1 MAESL
6 PRLLTR
12 PAHGTAPGPFRRN
25 IRRRAWRLLP
35 RWRPRLFYGTLSLAG
50 PPSGMTRK
58 SPASIRGTFSRH
70 GPGLI
75 NGTINGGLAPNH
87 RCGPVL
93 SAGHLSLTGPP
104 VPRKR
109 QARTRAVRSQTVARL
124 TPGHPAGAR
133 PGADLSA
140 GCKTDGG
147 GVPTARWPC
156 PGPAPKDWRRPWN
169 QSLSSGAAGL
179 RPARFSRSQRDVG
192 SGALWG
198 RLAALARPTGRPSLL
213 FSAVLSAT

>member
-1 MAESL
+1 MGGGSLRSPPPTGRL
-6 PRLLTR
+6 PRLFRVPGQGPELRAVSNATPPR
-12 PAHGTAPGPFRRN
+12 PPG
-25 IRRRAWRLLP
+25 
-35 RWRPRLFYGTLSLAG
+35 GTL
-50 PPSGMTRK
+50 
-58 SPASIRGTFSRH
+58 SRH

-75 NGTINGGLAPNH
+75 NGTTDGGLAHNH
-87 RCGPVL
+87 RCGLANQRNVL
-93 SAGHLSLTGPP
+93 VGQAART
-104 VPRKR
+104 RKR
-109 QARTRAVRSQTVARL
+109 QARARAVRSQTVARL